1 MIKCSGAGIV
11 VYYDNRDSS
20 IKGLENDILYLSL
33 IDNEGLYDF
42 PKGGIDEGEYSFQCA
57 LRETYEEI
65 NLKNSDLKILG
76 ELPFFYTGT
85 GYKVKP
91 IISKLNNNVFLE
103 ETLKPDLNEIEKIF
117 IADAEELLSP
127 INHFRIKAPQNSLMK
142 MTWKVKYKN
151 ENIWGLTARLLVTL
165 SAGFNLREYPPC
177 NNI

>member
-1 MIKCSGAGIV
+1 MIVATVKEKNEFENRVSITPDTCKSYIKAGLDVIIEKNAGYNASFLDGVYKDSGAKV
-11 VYYDNRDSS
+11 LDREQV
-20 IKGLENDILYLSL
+20 LQQADILISVSTML
-33 IDNEGLYDF
+33 E
-42 PKGGIDEGEYSFQCA
+42 
-57 LRETYEEI
+57 
-65 NLKNSDLKILG
+65 NSDLEILG

-127 INHFRIKAPQNSLMK
+127 INHFRIKAPENSLMN

-151 ENIWGLTARLLVTL
+151 ENISFW
-165 SAGFNLREYPPC
+165 
-177 NNI
+177 